1 MLSVRVY
8 TFWGGL
14 SLQDTTRLH
23 ICSKLFIYIQLFF
36 HFLIYKDNVCPFTW
50 IIAVEVHLEMICSD
64 TQILFQVC
72 FSQTISLY
80 RSITCILRSQAWPAH
95 FQDFLQTNNSSSEPS
110 SVSSFEGSSK
120 QGSPDYGLQN
130 VPLST
135 ALLIL
140 LVHKG
145 VVPILLETLRSQKQ
159 VFWAT
164 PSLH

>member
-23 ICSKLFIYIQLFF
+23 ICSKLLIYILLFIYL
-36 HFLIYKDNVCPFTW
+36 FLIYKDNVCPFPW

-80 RSITCILRSQAWPAH
+80 RSITCILWSQVWPAH

-110 SVSSFEGSSK
+110 SVSSLKAFLSK
-120 QGSPDYGLQN
+120 
-130 VPLST
+130 T
-135 ALLIL
+135 AQTMDFKMFLL
-140 LVHKG
+140 
-145 VVPILLETLRSQKQ
+145 PQPRWF
-159 VFWAT
+159 FWHIKE
-164 PSLH
+164 LYQFY